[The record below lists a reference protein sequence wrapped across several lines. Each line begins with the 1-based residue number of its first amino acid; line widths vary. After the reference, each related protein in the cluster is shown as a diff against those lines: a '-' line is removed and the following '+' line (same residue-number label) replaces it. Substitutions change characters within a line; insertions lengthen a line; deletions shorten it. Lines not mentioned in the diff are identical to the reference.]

1 VKQAWRL
8 ISKPESLC
16 ATVLRAKYYSDGDLL
31 EEILKMGSSY
41 TWQSIM
47 CGVNT
52 LKKGYIWRVGD
63 GSKINI
69 WNDAW
74 IPGSHDRKIVTRRG
88 HNLLTHVSDLIDP
101 ITDRWDE
108 ELVKQTFWSIDIG
121 RILAIPLTDSMED
134 FIAWHYNKN
143 GVFSVKSAYHVEWD
157 FQHGQKL
164 RRTNGVGNS
173 TVNPV
178 WGKLWN
184 LNIAVKVN
192 IFLWKA
198 LHATMPCRAIL
209 ANRHIKISGQR
220 LVCCAGAE
228 DIKHACQVVLE
239 HLLCLPRR
247 NSLVLDQRGLQE
259 TMTVAAWYIWWE
271 RRQCVNGE
279 FVQLADRSVM
289 SINALV
295 VNMGKS
301 YEKNMKMKMQTWA
314 RPPSEFLKLNVDAGF
329 DLDQLTDT
337 T

>member
-1 VKQAWRL
+1 MCVPKKIGGMGFRDIHCFNLALLAKQAWRL

-69 WNDAW
+69 WNDAR

-121 RILAIPLTDSMED
+121 RILAIPLTDPMED

-143 GVFSVKSAYHVEWD
+143 AVFSVKSAYHVEWD

-209 ANRHIKISGQR
+209 ANRHIKISGQCP
-220 LVCCAGAE
+220 VCCAGAE
-228 DIKHACQVVLE
+228 DIKHALFQCKRL
-239 HLLCLPRR
+239 HLDSWILLTM
-247 NSLVLDQRGLQE
+247 LVWLIVEAKWCWSISYVYQE
-259 TMTVAAWYIWWE
+259 EIH
-271 RRQCVNGE
+271 
-279 FVQLADRSVM
+279 
-289 SINALV
+289 
-295 VNMGKS
+295 
-301 YEKNMKMKMQTWA
+301 
-314 RPPSEFLKLNVDAGF
+314 
-329 DLDQLTDT
+329 
-337 T
+337 